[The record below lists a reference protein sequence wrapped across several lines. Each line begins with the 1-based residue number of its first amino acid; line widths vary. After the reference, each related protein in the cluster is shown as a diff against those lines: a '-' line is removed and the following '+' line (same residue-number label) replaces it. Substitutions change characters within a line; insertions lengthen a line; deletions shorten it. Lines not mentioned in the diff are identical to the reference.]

1 MFNGVCHRAKSEKSL
16 FSTRLKEMFG
26 TIWNFVNHLRDQ
38 AHVKRFAATQL
49 IKLKYVHHLNLLE
62 YEFPDKNAVLHI

>member
-1 MFNGVCHRAKSEKSL
+1 
-16 FSTRLKEMFG
+16 MFG
-26 TIWNFVNHLRDQ
+26 RIWNFVNHLRDQ